1 MAVTQEEFIDVLKQQ
16 PATDYVKSLIPAPTT
31 PTGVLL
37 ADGSVKVEQELI
49 VGDRSGEAQ
58 LTLDAKDATASHV
71 VFERKG
77 VAKSSIGVIAASND
91 ELIIEQR
98 APADIR
104 FILPANQSLVAKVG
118 GKWHQVAFMDDLERP
133 EVISPYTA
141 TPTVDELV
149 TAFKVLPAYVAA
161 DVAGKEE
168 FWKGSHDFYV
178 QDHPQTKMLLVK
190 YRGLSTS
197 TEALH
202 GNFFFEKL
210 TLAK

>member
-1 MAVTQEEFIDVLKQQ
+1 MAKTEEEFIDVLKMQ

-49 VGDRSGEAQ
+49 IGDRSGEAQ

-77 VAKSSIGVIAASND
+77 VSKSSIGVIAASND

-98 APADIR
+98 AAADIR

-118 GKWHQVAFMDDLERP
+118 GKWHQVAFLDDVERLIH
-133 EVISPYTA
+133 EYRTTVDYDTAGA
-141 TPTVDELV
+141 TPTRAECKLAALTLPHFDWAVD
-149 TAFKVLPAYVAA
+149 
-161 DVAGKEE
+161 D
-168 FWKGSHDFYV
+168 DFYLR
-178 QDHPQTKMLLVK
+178 QIDRTKMALVK
-190 YRGLSTS
+190 YRALSS
-197 TEALH
+197 SVDEATAGEFWL
-202 GNFFFEKL
+202 EKL
-210 TLAK
+210 TLVK